1 MTVDALFWP
10 HSCDVVLV
18 IPSLITTN
26 MNAVR
31 GRRLTQL
38 SRHVTLN
45 SSLPLFCVLHTPEQV
60 SCPDDVQDIRR
71 PFFESS
77 ASLNKRNASSE
88 ICAPSACVYRHSS
101 VIRQV
106 AFLPSIAHRWPSA
119 YSALLNEA
127 CQVSWD
133 DGLLAFRC
141 VQGIVRVVRCFSA
154 SGQPG
159 SIDLISRAILP
170 LLNPKYAQKWK
181 NTATFFIFRRL
192 APTIVGLHPLDV
204 EINTFSKYLN
214 LDWTP
219 FRGEWH
225 HPMHFP

>member
-1 MTVDALFWP
+1 MRSEVAAWHSYHVTWLWTALFLCSAFST
-10 HSCDVVLV
+10 H
-18 IPSLITTN
+18 
-26 MNAVR
+26 
-31 GRRLTQL
+31 L
-38 SRHVTLN
+38 SRSVARMMSKTFEGR
-45 SSLPLFCVLHTPEQV
+45 SSSHPPVWIRETHRVKSLLLPP
-60 SCPDDVQDIRR
+60 
-71 PFFESS
+71 
-77 ASLNKRNASSE
+77 ASIVAL
-88 ICAPSACVYRHSS
+88 SS